1 MGRQQKDVNQDQAKW
16 RLPSLLHHCVDSE
29 YLQCKPTCRNDDNCL
44 WTVPV
49 LDALICNGQANIIT
63 GWKESN
69 SIWPNRSE
77 TVQPSSHPQP
87 PPPPALRVSLLSAFD
102 IGRNKVLTL
111 SAVLTLMSSVNLIDQ
126 FCCWHCQTNCE
137 QQNILFWL
145 GWMSDMTRPMGQ
157 WVKAVFDFAWNSL
170 NIECKCNTCQRME

>member
-87 PPPPALRVSLLSAFD
+87 PPPPLLCVF
-102 IGRNKVLTL
+102 RCCQLLTL
-111 SAVLTLMSSVNLIDQ
+111 AGTR
-126 FCCWHCQTNCE
+126 FWHCQLFGHWCQVWIWSINSAVDIVKQIVSSRTYCFDLDGCQIWRVQWANGSKQCL
-137 QQNILFWL
+137 ILL
-145 GWMSDMTRPMGQ
+145 GSHWT
-157 WVKAVFDFAWNSL
+157 
-170 NIECKCNTCQRME
+170 